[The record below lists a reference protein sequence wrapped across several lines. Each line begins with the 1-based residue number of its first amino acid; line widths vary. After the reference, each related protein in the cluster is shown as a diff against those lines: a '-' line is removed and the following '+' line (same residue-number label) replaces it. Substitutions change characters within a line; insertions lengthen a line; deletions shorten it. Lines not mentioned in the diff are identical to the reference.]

1 MKQPR
6 LLLFTNPATGVA
18 NGNGQGT
25 VILPVRRQTGRHMN
39 TALLG
44 KLQRI
49 TYQVGENLPQSLL
62 IDKYPFVCRQ
72 LANASQR
79 NSFLSG

>member
-18 NGNGQGT
+18 NGDGQGT
-25 VILPVRRQTGRHMN
+25 VILPIRRQTGRYMN
-39 TALLG
+39 AALLG

-49 TYQVGENLPQSLL
+49 THQVGENLPQSLL
-62 IDKYPFVCRQ
+62 IDKYPLVCWQ
-72 LANASQR
+72 LANAGKR
-79 NSFLSG
+79 NAFLSG